1 MKHIFL
7 YGPSGSGKSTIG
19 KVLAQ
24 NLTLEY
30 VDLDIEIEHQAKATC
45 VQIMSELGE
54 EAFRDLE
61 TNALKKVCGEQ
72 ASVIALGGGA
82 LLRESNRILAESFGQ
97 VIFLNTDM
105 TTLIERLSKAE
116 NQRPFLAGDLVEKLK
131 SLLETRAAHYGSFTR
146 RVDSTETPEKVAWSI
161 QLMLGR
167 YNIRGEAEGYDVIFQ
182 AGALD
187 TLGDLF
193 QAREL
198 GGPVLVVSDTN
209 VAVLYSKRVLASL
222 KRAGYQASGLVIPA
236 GEAHKTIETVST
248 LWSGFLGNEMDR
260 RSTVVALGGGVV
272 SDLAGFAAATFL
284 RGCGWVAIPTTL
296 LSMVDASL
304 GGKTGFDLP
313 EGKNLVGAFHS
324 PRLVLT
330 DLEVLSTLAEEEFCS
345 GLAEVV
351 KHGVIG
357 DPQLFDLCAQGRNV
371 VNASLAEVVLR
382 AMAVKVK
389 IIMADPYEKNI
400 RAALN
405 LGHTVGHALELV
417 SGFSLRHGE
426 AVGIGMVAE
435 ARLAEHL
442 GVADKGLSEVLAE
455 ALMALGLPVKIPDDL
470 QYADLIHAM
479 RVDKK
484 KSAGI
489 VYFSLPVRIGE
500 VQVGVAIEDLKMVF
514 KEV

>member
-1 MKHIFL
+1 MEHIFL

-19 KVLAQ
+19 KALAN
-24 NLTLEY
+24 NLALEC
-30 VDLDIEIEHQAKATC
+30 VDLDIEIEHQARATST
-45 VQIMSELGE
+45 QIINESGE
-54 EAFRDLE
+54 ETFRDLE
-61 TNALKKVCGEQ
+61 TNALKKVCGKKS
-72 ASVIALGGGA
+72 SVIALGGGA
-82 LLRESNRILAESFGQ
+82 LWRDSNRMLAESCGQ
-97 VIFLNTDM
+97 VIFLDTDM
-105 TTLIERLSKAE
+105 VTLIERLSKDE
-116 NQRPFLAGDLVEKLK
+116 NQRPLLAGELVLSLK
-131 SLLETRAAHYGSFTR
+131 SMLEARAVHYGSFAR

-161 QLMLGR
+161 QEMLGR
-167 YNIRGEAEGYDVIFQ
+167 YRIRGETEDYDVISQ
-182 AGALD
+182 VGGLD

-193 QAREL
+193 QARKL
-198 GGPVLVVSDTN
+198 GEPVLVVSDTN
-209 VAVLYSKRVLASL
+209 VAVLYSERVLASF
-222 KRAGYQASGLVIPA
+222 KRAGYQAKGLVIPA

-330 DLEVLSTLAEEEFCS
+330 DPEVLSTLPEEECRS

-357 DPQLFDLCAQGRNV
+357 DRHLFNLCAQGWKA
-371 VNASLAEVVLR
+371 VNTNLAEVVLR

-389 IIMADPYEKNI
+389 VIMADPYEKNI

-417 SGFSLRHGE
+417 SGYSLRHGE
-426 AVGIGMVAE
+426 AVGIGMVTE

-442 GVADKGLSEVLAE
+442 GVAEKGLSEVLAK
-455 ALMALGLPVKIPDDL
+455 ALLALGLPVIIPHDL
-470 QYADLIHAM
+470 CRADLIRAM
-479 RVDKK
+479 NVDKK
-484 KSAGI
+484 KSAGA

-500 VQVGVAIEDLKMVF
+500 VQVGVAIEDLKLVF
-514 KEV
+514 EED